1 MGKFSTEVY
10 EYFVMDGRARNDTGR
25 AAVLE
30 CLGRRLPQAWKIRR
44 DWGGTDSVITR
55 AKVKTE
61 DANGNTTSCG
71 DFEYISEVE

>member
-10 EYFVMDGRARNDTGR
+10 EYFVMDDRARSDTSR

-44 DWGGTDSVITR
+44 DWGGTDAVIAR
-55 AKVKTE
+55 AAVKAE
-61 DANGNTTSCG
+61 DANGNTTSSG
-71 DFEYISEVE
+71 DFEYVGEIE